1 MTHDVEIGK
10 RSRVVIRIV
19 IRVYPF
25 EIRVTDLV
33 VLGIIRPAHWRIFS
47 GELAT
52 LGCARGGLVPGRAGP
67 GSGHGLQ
74 SARGREVVASYTK
87 SAKLTKCSVEVIIVT
102 RDGRWASV
110 LT

>member
-33 VLGIIRPAHWRIFS
+33 VLVIIRPAHWRIFC

-52 LGCARGGLVPGRAGP
+52 LGCARISQLNGGKADWSGEDWYRAGP
-67 GSGHGLQ
+67 GRAPGMGFRAHGAVR
-74 SARGREVVASYTK
+74 S
-87 SAKLTKCSVEVIIVT
+87 
-102 RDGRWASV
+102 
-110 LT
+110 